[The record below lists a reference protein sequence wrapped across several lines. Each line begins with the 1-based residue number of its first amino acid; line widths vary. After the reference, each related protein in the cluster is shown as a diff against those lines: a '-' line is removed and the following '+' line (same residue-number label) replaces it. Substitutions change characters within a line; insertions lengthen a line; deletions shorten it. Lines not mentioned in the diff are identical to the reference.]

1 MTLPSMP
8 PPEPS
13 DTPPCL
19 DAGPAELFAQ
29 AYDDLHGLARRQ
41 MAGQAP
47 GHTLQAT
54 ALVGE
59 VFMKLAPRMKDADG
73 KPVALWKDR
82 RHLLGLASRVMRSVL
97 VDHARRRKAKKRT
110 APGERVALDQAVLE
124 FEQSAGDLSA
134 LDAAL
139 EQLQKQDPRLVEL
152 VELHYFG
159 GLGLA
164 EVAEALGTSQR
175 SVERQWRLAKA
186 RLRLVLEG

>member
-1 MTLPSMP
+1 MP
-8 PPEPS
+8 PPESSDATPS
-13 DTPPCL
+13 P
-19 DAGPAELFAQ
+19 DAEPAELFAQ
-29 AYDDLHGLARRQ
+29 AYDELYGLARRQ
-41 MAGQAP
+41 MASQAP

-59 VFMKLAPRMKDADG
+59 VFMKLAPRMTDPAG
-73 KPVALWKDR
+73 KPVTLWKDR

-97 VDHARRRKAKKRT
+97 VDHARKRTAKKRT

-134 LDAAL
+134 LDEAL
-139 EQLQKQDPRLVEL
+139 EKLHKQDARLVEL

-159 GLGLA
+159 GLSLA
-164 EVAEALGTSQR
+164 EVAAAFGTSLR

-186 RLRLVLEG
+186 RLRLVLEA